1 MSTPPSAASAR
12 NATTPT
18 TAADVPASQRGTGRL
33 PALDTLRAVG
43 ALAVLVTHVG
53 FHAGAYD
60 EGVLGRLVARMD
72 VGVAIFF
79 VLSGFLLARPWLAAA
94 RDGLPAPAVRVYLR
108 RRFWRIYPAYAVVA
122 LAVLLL
128 QPSDRETGLGTWVTT
143 LTMTGT
149 FVGGPLPYGFTQTWS
164 LATEVT
170 FYLLLPLLA
179 AVLIGTRGLRP
190 RRILLGLAALVAV
203 NVWWTLYGAAA
214 AAPLGGRTAEWLPA
228 YLTWFAAGLALA
240 LVEVAPARLPR
251 AEALLARW
259 GSLPGSCLLVVLGLL
274 LVAGSPLAGPT
285 MLEPATSGESLTKNI
300 VYALVGAVL
309 IVPAVWGDPRSLF
322 IRALVHPLARRIG
335 LISYSVFL
343 VHMLVIELVMATTG
357 FTLFAGRFF
366 SILGLT
372 LVFSLPLAA
381 LLYRLVEVPALR
393 WGSRRGS
400 SGGRGGWARR
410 AGRASRATRQTATT
424 DAWPVQAD
432 APAQPASPPQGSS
445 T

>member
-1 MSTPPSAASAR
+1 MSTP
-12 NATTPT
+12 ATTQT
-18 TAADVPASQRGTGRL
+18 TRVGAAAPGTGRL

-79 VLSGFLLARPWLAAA
+79 VLSGFLLARPWLVAA
-94 RDGLPAPAVRVYLR
+94 RDGLPAPATRVYLR

-122 LAVLLL
+122 VAVLLL
-128 QPSDRETGLGTWVTT
+128 QPSDRDTGLGTWVTT

-164 LATEVT
+164 LATEVS
-170 FYLLLPLLA
+170 FYLILPLLA
-179 AVLIGTRGLRP
+179 RLLIGTRGLRP
-190 RRILLGLAALVAV
+190 RRILLGLGALALV
-203 NVWWTLYGAAA
+203 NVWWTLYGAAV
-214 AAPLGGRTAEWLPA
+214 AAPSGGRTAEWLPA

-251 AEALLARW
+251 ASAALTRW

-274 LVAGSPLAGPT
+274 LVATSPLAGPT

-300 VYALVGAVL
+300 AYALVGAVL
-309 IVPAVWGDPRSLF
+309 IVPAVWGAADSRF
-322 IRALVHPLARRIG
+322 IAALTHPLARRLG

-343 VHMLVIELVMATTG
+343 AHMLVIELVMATTG

-372 LVFSLPLAA
+372 LAVSLPLAT
-381 LLYRLVEVPALR
+381 LLYRFVEVPALR
-393 WGSRRGS
+393 WGS
-400 SGGRGGWARR
+400 GRGPDGR
-410 AGRASRATRQTATT
+410 RASRATRQTATT
-424 DAWPVQAD
+424 DAWPVQANS
-432 APAQPASPPQGSS
+432 PAQPASPPQGRNA
-445 T
+445 